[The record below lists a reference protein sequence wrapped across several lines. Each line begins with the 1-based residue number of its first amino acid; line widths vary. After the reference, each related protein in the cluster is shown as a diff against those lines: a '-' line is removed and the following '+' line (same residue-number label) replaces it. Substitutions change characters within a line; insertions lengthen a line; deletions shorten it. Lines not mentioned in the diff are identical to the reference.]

1 MQIVENLV
9 VKVTRRGQTTIPQSM
24 RKRFG
29 IKEGDRLIVEAT
41 ENGIL
46 FKPVPNI
53 LDMIGIDSEYATV
66 EEVNKMID
74 KIREEY

>member
-1 MQIVENLV
+1 MQMLEKNV
-9 VKVTRRGQTTIPQSM
+9 VTVTRRGQTTIPQRI
-24 RKRFG
+24 RKQYG

-53 LDMIGIDSEYATV
+53 LDMIGIDAAYATV
-66 EEVNKMID
+66 EQVDKMID
-74 KIREEY
+74 KLREE